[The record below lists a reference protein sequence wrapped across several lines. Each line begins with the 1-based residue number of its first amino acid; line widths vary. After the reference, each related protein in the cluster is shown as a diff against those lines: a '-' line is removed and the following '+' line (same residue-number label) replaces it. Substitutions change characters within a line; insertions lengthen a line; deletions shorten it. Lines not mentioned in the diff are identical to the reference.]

1 MKNEKAPAVVAGAF
15 SIETGEKE
23 EISCPVF
30 IICKFRK
37 IVKKEF
43 PIFLLPSH
51 LDIVTGHN

>member
-43 PIFLLPSH
+43 PFFLLPLHSGIAILH
-51 LDIVTGHN
+51 S